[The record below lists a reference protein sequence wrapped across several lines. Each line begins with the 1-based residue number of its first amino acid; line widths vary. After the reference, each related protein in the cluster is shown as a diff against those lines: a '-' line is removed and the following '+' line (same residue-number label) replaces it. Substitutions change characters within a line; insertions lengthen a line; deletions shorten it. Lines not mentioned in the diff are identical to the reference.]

1 MDKQLIIEE
10 LNKRGVPIPSLE
22 NQNQNQNQNQNVD
35 KTLIIE
41 ELKKRKGFEWMSEEE
56 IIGKSKEL
64 IGTVTEPLKE
74 YATEEIEKGR
84 ETWET
89 EMGKIDPVEMGQV
102 ETYLKSPEFKRLAL
116 EVTGGVVGSLVA
128 PQIAGPVALS
138 KAITIARPALQQL
151 VTRMIGAG
159 VGEGFAG
166 GVSQFFDPRESVVK
180 EVLRAA
186 TQGIA
191 GEGLGAVIN
200 KAIAKALGKNKKL
213 IEGAEEAVETIA
225 KQKEKIIKF
234 PDSYSKR
241 VQEAARTGNLT
252 PALLQ
257 EGQTL
262 DILENVAELS
272 LIGSGGIRFTRE
284 GAETVAQSGIDD
296 FVKQFKVVADDVE
309 MGNLF
314 QKLLKKDLDVFKKVS
329 GVNYRAVDKKLA
341 SDKFADNFQVDLTTI
356 KKWARNEIKNLGAKS
371 ESKPLKSFLDGI
383 LKENNYITFKRANNL
398 RGDYLEISRAFTAE
412 GLGKK
417 RNRLS
422 AIASKEITEA
432 MDGAA
437 VPDSVKELLA
447 NANKFYREGAEVFNT
462 KLFSKIIESDPEIVY
477 KSIVASGDRPSLMK
491 RTLEIINKRIKDPTK
506 KANLINAIRG
516 QFLEDALSKSSK
528 TVSQYGTQLDASKLN
543 TFLSKKNMFLKEL
556 FTPEQITNLKKFQSA
571 LSFSQGVLKKKGGLP
586 GAIFIQMKQSGAI
599 MALAGGGYATG
610 GAYGVAGALLLGPAA
625 LAKAFTNP
633 KIIKALTLGFKYN
646 QNPSVAGRYF
656 YQAVTQMAGEGIITQ
671 DEADEIRKDMNE
683 NGYKVK

>member
-10 LNKRGVPIPSLE
+10 LNKRNVPIPTPE
-22 NQNQNQNQNQNVD
+22 NQNQNID
-35 KTLIIE
+35 KTLIFE
-41 ELKKRKGFEWMSEEE
+41 ELKKRKGFEWMSEEDV
-56 IIGKSKEL
+56 IQVGKEL
-64 IGTVTEPLKE
+64 IGKVTEPFKE
-74 YATEEIEKGR
+74 YAAQELEKGR
-84 ETWET
+84 QNWET
-89 EMGKIDPVEMGQV
+89 EMGKIDPKQIGQV
-102 ETYLKSPEFKRLAL
+102 ETYLTSPEFKRLAL

-128 PQIAGPVALS
+128 PQLAAPVALS

-159 VGEGFAG
+159 IGEGTAG

-186 TQGIA
+186 AQGVG
-191 GEGLGAVIN
+191 GETLGAIVN
-200 KAIAKALGKNKKL
+200 KAIAKALSKNKKL
-213 IEGAEEAVETIA
+213 IEGAEEAVETIS
-225 KQKEKIIKF
+225 KQKEKIFEF
-234 PDSYSKR
+234 PDSYSTR

-252 PALLQ
+252 PALIQ

-272 LIGSGGIRFTRE
+272 LIGSDGIRITRE
-284 GAETVAQSGIDD
+284 GAETIATSGIDD

-329 GVNYRAVDKKLA
+329 GVKYRAVDKQLA
-341 SDKFADNFQVDLTTI
+341 SGNFIDNFQVDLTPI

-371 ESKPLKSFLDGI
+371 ESQPLKSFLEGI
-383 LKENNYITFKRANNL
+383 TKENNYITFKRANTL

-417 RNRLS
+417 KSRLS

-432 MDGAA
+432 MDNAA
-437 VPDSVKELLA
+437 VPDSVKALLTD
-447 NANKFYREGAEVFNT
+447 ANKFYKEGAEVFNT

-516 QFLEDALSKSSK
+516 QFLEDAISKSSK
-528 TVSQYGTQLDASKLN
+528 SVSQYGTQLDANKL
-543 TFLSKKNMFLKEL
+543 TSFLSKKNMFLKEL
-556 FTPEQITNLKKFQSA
+556 FTPTQIKDLKKFQKA
-571 LSFSQGVLKKKGGLP
+571 LQFSQGVLKKKGGLT
-586 GAIFIQMKQSGAI
+586 GGIFIQMKQSGAV

-610 GAYGVAGALLLGPAA
+610 GATGLAAALILGPAA
-625 LAKAFTNP
+625 LAKAFTYP
-633 KIIKALTLGFKYN
+633 PIIKALTLGVKYN
-646 QNPSVAGRYF
+646 QTPSLAGRYF

>member
-1 MDKQLIIEE
+1 MDIKSIEAE
-10 LNKRGVPIPSLE
+10 LNKRGVPLSPPD
-22 NQNQNQNQNQNVD
+22 NQNQNTD
-35 KTLIIE
+35 ETLILE
-41 ELKKRKGFEWMSEEE
+41 EIKKRKGFEWMSEEE
-56 IIGKSKEL
+56 VIQTGKKL
-64 IGTVTEPLKE
+64 LEPIVDPFKE
-74 YATEEIEKGR
+74 YAAQELEKGR
-84 ETWET
+84 QNWET
-89 EMGKIDPVEMGQV
+89 EMGKIDPKELGQV
-102 ETYLKSPEFKRLAL
+102 ETYLRSPEFKRLAL

-128 PQIAGPVALS
+128 PQLTAPVALS

-159 VGEGFAG
+159 IGEGTAG

-186 TQGIA
+186 AQGVG
-191 GEGLGAVIN
+191 GETLGAIVN
-200 KAIAKALGKNKKL
+200 KVIAKALSKNKKL
-213 IEGAEEAVETIA
+213 IEGAEEAVETIS
-225 KQKEKIIKF
+225 KQKEKIFEF
-234 PDSYSKR
+234 PDSYSTR

-252 PALLQ
+252 PALIQ

-272 LIGSGGIRFTRE
+272 LIGSGSIRYTRE

-296 FVKQFKVVADDVE
+296 FVKKFKVVADDVE

-329 GVNYRAVDKKLA
+329 SVKYRAVDKKLA
-341 SDKFADNFQVDLTTI
+341 SDKFADNFQVDLINI

-371 ESKPLKSFLDGI
+371 ESQPLKSFLEGI
-383 LKENNYITFKRANNL
+383 TKENNYITFKRANTL

-417 RNRLS
+417 KSRLS

-432 MDGAA
+432 MDNAA
-437 VPDSVKELLA
+437 VPDSVKALLTD
-447 NANKFYREGAEVFNT
+447 ANKFYREGAEVFNT

-516 QFLEDALSKSSK
+516 QFLEDAISKSSK
-528 TVSQYGTQLDASKLN
+528 SVSQYGTQLDANKL
-543 TFLSKKNMFLKEL
+543 TSFLSKKDMFLKEL
-556 FTPEQITNLKKFQSA
+556 FTPTQIKDLKKFQSA
-571 LSFSQGVLKKKGGLP
+571 LAFSQGVLKKKGGLT
-586 GAIFIQMKQSGAI
+586 GGIFIQMKQSGAV
-599 MALAGGGYATG
+599 MQLAQLGAGGSAALTGAPIIAATIIF
-610 GAYGVAGALLLGPAA
+610 GPAG
-625 LAKAFTNP
+625 LAKALTSP
-633 KIIKALTLGFKYN
+633 KVIKALTLGFKYN
-646 QNPSVAGRYF
+646 QTPSLYGRYF

-671 DEADEIRKDMNE
+671 DEADEISKDMKE
-683 NGYKVK
+683 AGYKIK

>member
-1 MDKQLIIEE
+1 MDLKSIEAE
-10 LNKRGVPIPSLE
+10 LNKRGVPLSPPD
-22 NQNQNQNQNQNVD
+22 NQNQNTD
-35 KTLIIE
+35 ETLILE
-41 ELKKRKGFEWMSEEE
+41 EIKKRKGFEWMSEEE
-56 IIGKSKEL
+56 VIQTGKKL
-64 IGTVTEPLKE
+64 LEPIVDPFKE
-74 YATEEIEKGR
+74 YAVQELEKGR
-84 ETWET
+84 QNWET
-89 EMGKIDPVEMGQV
+89 EMGKIDPKELGQV
-102 ETYLKSPEFKRLAL
+102 ETYLRSPEFKRLAL

-128 PQIAGPVALS
+128 PQLTAPVALS

-159 VGEGFAG
+159 IGEGTAG

-186 TQGIA
+186 AQGVG
-191 GEGLGAVIN
+191 GETLGAIVN
-200 KAIAKALGKNKKL
+200 KVIAKALSKNKKL
-213 IEGAEEAVETIA
+213 IEGAEEAVETIS
-225 KQKEKIIKF
+225 KQKEKIFEF
-234 PDSYSKR
+234 PDSYSTR

-252 PALLQ
+252 PALIQ

-272 LIGSGGIRFTRE
+272 LIGSGSIRYTRE

-296 FVKQFKVVADDVE
+296 FVKKFKVVADDVE

-329 GVNYRAVDKKLA
+329 SVKYRAVDKKLA
-341 SDKFADNFQVDLTTI
+341 SDKFADNFQVDLINI

-371 ESKPLKSFLDGI
+371 ESQPLKSFLEGI
-383 LKENNYITFKRANNL
+383 TKENNYITFKRANTL

-417 RNRLS
+417 KSRLS

-432 MDGAA
+432 MDNAA
-437 VPDSVKELLA
+437 VPDSVKALLTD
-447 NANKFYREGAEVFNT
+447 ANKFYREGAEVFNT

-516 QFLEDALSKSSK
+516 QFLEDAISKSSK
-528 TVSQYGTQLDASKLN
+528 SVSQYGTQLDANKL
-543 TFLSKKNMFLKEL
+543 TSFLSKKNMFLKEL
-556 FTPEQITNLKKFQSA
+556 FTPTQIKDLKKFQKA
-571 LSFSQGVLKKKGGLP
+571 LQFSQGVLKKKGGLT
-586 GAIFIQMKQSGAI
+586 GGIFIQMKQSGAV

-610 GAYGVAGALLLGPAA
+610 GATGLAAALILGPAA
-625 LAKAFTNP
+625 LAKAFTYP
-633 KIIKALTLGFKYN
+633 PIIKALTLGVKYN
-646 QNPSVAGRYF
+646 QTPSLAGRYF